1 VGKGSLLP
9 AAALELHQLSNQ
21 ETFTEYK
28 IMPKKRCN
36 MKKRN
41 LMKLLLN
48 KETIASLNRI
58 EMNESLAG
66 AGPSDIGVSCY
77 TGHCC
82 YSRQECETQPEPYN
96 NGNGNG
102 TGYGTVNG
110 NGHDG

>member
-1 VGKGSLLP
+1 
-9 AAALELHQLSNQ
+9 
-21 ETFTEYK
+21 
-28 IMPKKRCN
+28 

-82 YSRQECETQPEPYN
+82 YSKKECDTDEKVIYN
-96 NGNGNG
+96 NGIGIG
-102 TGYGTVNG
+102 TGDGTG
-110 NGHDG
+110 NGHKG